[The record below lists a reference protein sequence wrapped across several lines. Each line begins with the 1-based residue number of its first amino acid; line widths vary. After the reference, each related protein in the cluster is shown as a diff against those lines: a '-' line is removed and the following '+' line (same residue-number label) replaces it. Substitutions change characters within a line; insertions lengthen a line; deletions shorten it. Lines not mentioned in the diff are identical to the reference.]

1 MSWCAVASMS
11 PPMTSATL
19 AQSTHFPDTGAASPI
34 AAVLRRRSPA
44 YTAEDMTDDAAAV
57 LDALGWDSAHLFGH
71 SMGGQLAQRT
81 ALRHPGRV
89 RSITSSASLPGDV
102 GRLAAAGTCAWAP
115 WPGWRG

>member
-19 AQSTHFPDTGAASPI
+19 ASPPTSRTPGAASPI
-34 AAVLRRRSPA
+34 AALLRRRSPA
-44 YTAEDMTDDAAAV
+44 YTAEDMTDDAVAV

-71 SMGGQLAQRT
+71 SMGGQLAQGT

-89 RSITSSASLPGDV
+89 RSITSSAWPHCPATPAAW
-102 GRLAAAGTCAWAP
+102 GRPGTCA
-115 WPGWRG
+115 